1 MSADQKNDVLGSVF
15 SAAEQP
21 GEGRGIQTTARRVEK
36 YLLGGGVFGEEVES
50 GRDNFAHFAL
60 RIVAGSLHVVCGKR
74 VCMNVAGFAD
84 VIEKDPQ
91 ATSIQ
96 GSLSARLQTT
106 YRNDIVLGVRRNCL
120 ASTVWKGYIT
130 FGLITIPVRL
140 FAAARTERVGFNQ
153 IHEAC
158 GGRIKQQTF
167 CPQCDRTVERSEL
180 QKGYEVEKDR
190 YVIVNDE
197 EIKGIAP
204 SSSDNMEILEFVKA
218 DGIDPIYY
226 DASYFMVP
234 EDAGK
239 KAYHL
244 LLETMQKSGYSAVAK
259 IAMHQREYTVIV
271 RPHADGL
278 LLHTMFYP
286 EEVREVPEFR
296 RDENV
301 SVKPQEVALAEK
313 LVEGLAAEFD
323 PSKYHDEY
331 QARLMQMIE
340 AKREGQAVESIA
352 PKKRAPVI
360 DLMQALQKS
369 LGELPKKPAA
379 SEPGIA
385 ETKKASSR
393 RSAPR
398 VAHG

>member
-1 MSADQKNDVLGSVF
+1 M
-15 SAAEQP
+15 
-21 GEGRGIQTTARRVEK
+21 
-36 YLLGGGVFGEEVES
+36 
-50 GRDNFAHFAL
+50 
-60 RIVAGSLHVVCGKR
+60 
-74 VCMNVAGFAD
+74 
-84 VIEKDPQ
+84 
-91 ATSIQ
+91 
-96 GSLSARLQTT
+96 
-106 YRNDIVLGVRRNCL
+106 

-140 FAAARTERVGFNQ
+140 YAAARTERVSFNQ
-153 IHEAC
+153 IHQPC
-158 GGRIKQQTF
+158 GSRIKQQTV
-167 CPQCDRTVERSEL
+167 CPQCDRVVERSEL
-180 QKGYEVEKDR
+180 VKGYEVEKDR

-197 EIKGIAP
+197 EVKSVAP
-204 SSSDNMEILEFVKA
+204 ASSDNMEIFEFVKA
-218 DGIDPIYY
+218 ETIDPIYF

-234 EDAGK
+234 EEAGK

-244 LLETMQKSGYSAVAK
+244 LLQTMQKSGYSAIAK
-259 IAMHQREYTVIV
+259 VAMHQREYTVVV

-313 LVEGLAAEFD
+313 LVEGLATDFE

-331 QARLMQMIE
+331 QGRLMQMIE
-340 AKREGQAVESIA
+340 AKREGQAVPSEA

-369 LGELPKKPAA
+369 LGELPARKPAA
-379 SEPGIA
+379 KAAPAQEPA
-385 ETKKASSR
+385 EAAPAAKKSPR
-393 RSAPR
+393 RKTAT
-398 VAHG
+398 G

>member
-1 MSADQKNDVLGSVF
+1 M
-15 SAAEQP
+15 
-21 GEGRGIQTTARRVEK
+21 
-36 YLLGGGVFGEEVES
+36 
-50 GRDNFAHFAL
+50 
-60 RIVAGSLHVVCGKR
+60 
-74 VCMNVAGFAD
+74 
-84 VIEKDPQ
+84 
-91 ATSIQ
+91 
-96 GSLSARLQTT
+96 
-106 YRNDIVLGVRRNCL
+106 

-140 FAAARTERVGFNQ
+140 YAAARTERVGFHQ
-153 IHEAC
+153 IHEVC
-158 GGRIKQQTF
+158 GSRIKQQTF
-167 CPQCDRTVERSEL
+167 CPHCDRTVERSEL
-180 QKGYEVEKDR
+180 VKGYEVEKDR

-204 SSSDNMEILEFVKA
+204 ASSDNMEIMEFVKA
-218 DGIDPIYY
+218 QGIDPIYF

-234 EDAGK
+234 EEAGK

-259 IAMHQREYTVIV
+259 ITMHQREYTVIV
-271 RPHADGL
+271 RPHSDGL

-301 SVKPQEVALAEK
+301 NVKPQEVALAEK
-313 LVEGLAAEFD
+313 LVEGLAADFD

-331 QARLMQMIE
+331 QGRLMQMIE
-340 AKREGQAVESIA
+340 AKREGQRVETTA

-360 DLMQALQKS
+360 DLMQALQRS

-379 SEPGIA
+379 SETGAAPA
-385 ETKKASSR
+385 KKAVSK

-398 VAHG
+398 AAHG

>member
-1 MSADQKNDVLGSVF
+1 M
-15 SAAEQP
+15 
-21 GEGRGIQTTARRVEK
+21 
-36 YLLGGGVFGEEVES
+36 
-50 GRDNFAHFAL
+50 
-60 RIVAGSLHVVCGKR
+60 
-74 VCMNVAGFAD
+74 
-84 VIEKDPQ
+84 
-91 ATSIQ
+91 
-96 GSLSARLQTT
+96 
-106 YRNDIVLGVRRNCL
+106 

-140 FAAARTERVGFNQ
+140 YAAARTERVGFNQ
-153 IHEAC
+153 IHEVC
-158 GGRIKQQTF
+158 GSRIKQQTF
-167 CPQCDRTVERSEL
+167 CPHCDRTVERSEL
-180 QKGYEVEKDR
+180 VKGYEVEKDR

-204 SSSDNMEILEFVKA
+204 ASSDNMEIMEFVKA
-218 DGIDPIYY
+218 EGIDPIYF

-234 EDAGK
+234 EEAGK

-259 IAMHQREYTVIV
+259 ITMHQREYTVIV

-301 SVKPQEVALAEK
+301 NVKPQEVALAEK
-313 LVEGLAAEFD
+313 LVEGLAADFD

-331 QARLMQMIE
+331 QGKLMQMIE
-340 AKREGQAVESIA
+340 AKREGQRVETIA

-379 SEPGIA
+379 SEVGA
-385 ETKKASSR
+385 TAAKKAASK

-398 VAHG
+398 AAHG